1 VISQARQVRKVLKAE
16 EITYS
21 VTVLQ
26 NLYLLRRIVNGSTE
40 PYSPSWDLLVRTHVE
55 REFMFMSKLR
65 LLTAISILVTVGAIS
80 GQRSAIADEKD
91 KLVGT
96 WKLVSG
102 VSEELETGQKTDI
115 YKGTPTGFITY
126 GSDGR
131 VMTIIV
137 DSNRKKPAGAVATS
151 AEAEAL
157 FRSMAAYAGTYS
169 VRGNQVI
176 HRPDA
181 SWNETWTGTDQVRD
195 FKFDGDGLS
204 LATEAS
210 PNPFTGKMSVRI
222 LVWEKIK

>member
-1 VISQARQVRKVLKAE
+1 
-16 EITYS
+16 
-21 VTVLQ
+21 
-26 NLYLLRRIVNGSTE
+26 
-40 PYSPSWDLLVRTHVE
+40 
-55 REFMFMSKLR
+55 MFMGKLR
-65 LLTAISILVTVGAIS
+65 FPTAVVILATAGAIS

-91 KLVGT
+91 RLVGT

-102 VSEELETGQKTDI
+102 ISEELETRRQTDI

-131 VMTIIV
+131 MMTIIV
-137 DSNRKKPAGAVATS
+137 DSNRRKPAATVATS

-157 FRSMAAYAGTYS
+157 FRSMTAYAGTYS

-181 SWNETWTGTDQVRD
+181 SWNEAWTGTDQVRTYT
-195 FKFDGDGLS
+195 FDGDRLS

-210 PNPFTGKMSVRI
+210 PNPFTGKMSVRT
-222 LVWEKIK
+222 LVWEKVK

>member
-1 VISQARQVRKVLKAE
+1 
-16 EITYS
+16 
-21 VTVLQ
+21 
-26 NLYLLRRIVNGSTE
+26 
-40 PYSPSWDLLVRTHVE
+40 
-55 REFMFMSKLR
+55 MSKLR
-65 LLTAISILVTVGAIS
+65 FLPAVFILVTVGAVS
-80 GQRSAIADEKD
+80 GHRTAIADEKD

-137 DSNRKKPAGAVATS
+137 DSNRKKPTGAVATS

-157 FRSMAAYAGTYS
+157 FRSMAAYAGNYS
-169 VRGNQVI
+169 IKGNQVI

-181 SWNETWTGTDQVRD
+181 SWNETWTGTDQIRD
-195 FKFDGDGLS
+195 YKFDGERLM
-204 LATEAS
+204 LATAPS
-210 PNPFTGKMSVRI
+210 PNPFTGQMSVRT
-222 LVWEKIK
+222 LTWEKVK

>member
-1 VISQARQVRKVLKAE
+1 
-16 EITYS
+16 
-21 VTVLQ
+21 
-26 NLYLLRRIVNGSTE
+26 
-40 PYSPSWDLLVRTHVE
+40 
-55 REFMFMSKLR
+55 MFMSKLR
-65 LLTAISILVTVGAIS
+65 FLTAVFILVTVGAIS
-80 GQRSAIADEKD
+80 GQRSAIADEND

-115 YKGTPTGFITY
+115 YKETPTGFITY

-157 FRSMAAYAGTYS
+157 FRSMAAYAGSYS

-181 SWNETWTGTDQVRD
+181 SWNETWTGTDQVRSY
-195 FKFDGDGLS
+195 KFDGDHLG

-210 PNPFTGKMSVRI
+210 PNPFTGKMSVRT
-222 LVWEKIK
+222 LVWEKVK

>member
-1 VISQARQVRKVLKAE
+1 
-16 EITYS
+16 
-21 VTVLQ
+21 
-26 NLYLLRRIVNGSTE
+26 
-40 PYSPSWDLLVRTHVE
+40 
-55 REFMFMSKLR
+55 MSKCPF
-65 LLTAISILVTVGAIS
+65 LTAVFIVVTVGVIS
-80 GQRSAIADEKD
+80 GQQSALADEND
-91 KLVGT
+91 RLVGT

-102 VSEELETGQKTDI
+102 VSEELETGRKTDI
-115 YKGTPTGFITY
+115 YKGAPTGFITY

-137 DSNRKKPAGAVATS
+137 DSNRRKPAGAVATS

-181 SWNETWTGTDQVRD
+181 SWNETWTGTDQVRNY
-195 FKFDGDGLS
+195 KFDGDRLR

-210 PNPFTGKMSVRI
+210 PNPFTGKMSVRT
-222 LVWEKIK
+222 LVWEKVR